1 MKKDL
6 IFAPVLLIIGLLLC
20 LLSVTGMIAHIVVSV
35 AGVLALVAYTAL
47 TKKDWKLPAL
57 EIAPRAS
64 YGIALLS
71 GIIIKISYVPAL
83 AVIHKIFAVLY
94 MALIVVLLTYKLSTE
109 KKK

>member
-6 IFAPVLLIIGLLLC
+6 IFSPVLLIIGLLLC
-20 LLSVTGMIAHIVVSV
+20 LLNVTGMIAHIAISV
-35 AGVLALVAYTAL
+35 AGVLALAAYTAL

-71 GIIIKISYVPAL
+71 GIIIKISYVSVL
-83 AVIHKIFAVLY
+83 AAIHKIFAILF
-94 MALIVVLLTYKLSTE
+94 MALIVALLAYKVSTE
-109 KKK
+109 EKK

>member
-20 LLSVTGMIAHIVVSV
+20 LLSVTGMIVHIAISV
-35 AGVLALVAYTAL
+35 AGVLALASYTVI

-83 AVIHKIFAVLY
+83 AVIHKIFAVLF
-94 MALIVVLLTYKLSTE
+94 MALILVLLTYKVSTE
-109 KKK
+109 EKK